1 MSKDHRPGSVTLSV
15 LAAGDPHPVKLE
27 ALVTA
32 LRELHACL
40 VEFKTPL
47 VIPVRLLPVIPVYE
61 INSLPATLPIVPTV
75 M

>member
-1 MSKDHRPGSVTLSV
+1 V

-32 LRELHACL
+32 LREDHDCL

-47 VIPVRLLPVIPVYE
+47 VMPVIVLPATPVYE
-61 INSLPATLPIVPTV
+61 INSLPATLPMVPTV
-75 M
+75 I